1 MEKFILESGKAL
13 ARLRTGINDFI
24 EDKIEGN
31 VTNVILFI
39 LAFYIFFVTSF
50 SLIFGIQTIID
61 GYGYFLVLFIIL
73 AIVLV
78 WLAIFY
84 ESDKHLET
92 DRHNFKVQ
100 PIDKYRIRF
109 EYINLDKD
117 SQEQFLRLLK
127 GRRVQQK
134 INFTVGNKSKD
145 SANHRVLFVL
155 FDELL
160 VGGIQDLSGD
170 RKQDF
175 FQLLMTSFLM
185 NLEPMKENTL
195 KTSFSAWKNDQE
207 KDNSRNQR
215 KFIRQM
221 LGVERN

>member
-1 MEKFILESGKAL
+1 MEKFILKSGKAL
-13 ARLRTGINDFI
+13 ARLRSGINDFF

-39 LAFYIFFVTSF
+39 LSFFILFVTSF
-50 SLIFGIQTIID
+50 SLIFGIQSIIE
-61 GYGYFLVLFIIL
+61 GYVYYLILFIIL
-73 AIVLV
+73 AVILV

-92 DRHNFKVQ
+92 DRHNFKVV

-117 SQEQFLRLLK
+117 SKEQFLRLLK
-127 GRRVQQK
+127 GRYVQQK
-134 INFTVGNKSKD
+134 INFTVGNKSGD
-145 SANHRVLFVL
+145 SANHRILFVL
-155 FDELL
+155 FDELFD
-160 VGGIQDLSGD
+160 GGIQDLTGE

-175 FQLLMTSFLM
+175 FLLLMNSFLM
-185 NLEPMKENTL
+185 NNEPLKENTL

-207 KDNSRNQR
+207 KINSRNQR

-221 LGVERN
+221 LNKE